1 MIPFKYNTGNLKARR
16 TSTAMTILGIGVV
29 IGVMLAMV
37 ALYNGVLTQ
46 LTSSGAGDL
55 LLVMEDG
62 SDAELSSRVPRES
75 IDVIRSLP
83 GIAHDARGNP
93 IVASQF
99 ISLFKLQKKESRKK
113 SSVTMRGVTLNM
125 FELRPYVKIVVGRI
139 FRPGTNEVIVSRRIR
154 QRFVNTNVG
163 DTFQFGPHT
172 WTVAGVFDAEGTAF
186 DSEMWCDAGYLMQ
199 VRKRE
204 AVSSLLI
211 KPAGKVAFA
220 AVATTVRSDLRLQL
234 QAKSERQYYAEQ
246 TVGLTSIRRLVE
258 LVTFFMVGAAIFGTM
273 NTMFSAVASRGREL
287 ATLRALGFRRRAI
300 LLSVVLESALIALLG
315 GITGVLLAL
324 PVNFISTG
332 TFNGR
337 TMSEVAFNF
346 RVDGGVAAIGIV
358 VALVAGI
365 VGGTLPALMAAL
377 MPITKALR
385 EI

>member
-1 MIPFKYNTGNLKARR
+1 
-16 TSTAMTILGIGVV
+16 
-29 IGVMLAMV
+29 
-37 ALYNGVLTQ
+37 
-46 LTSSGAGDL
+46 
-55 LLVMEDG
+55 
-62 SDAELSSRVPRES
+62 
-75 IDVIRSLP
+75 
-83 GIAHDARGNP
+83 
-93 IVASQF
+93 
-99 ISLFKLQKKESRKK
+99 
-113 SSVTMRGVTLNM
+113 MRGVTLNM
-125 FELRPYVKIVVGRI
+125 FELRPYVKIVAGRI

-163 DTFQFGPHT
+163 DTFQFGPRT

-211 KPAGKVAFA
+211 KPAGKAAFA
-220 AVATTVRSDLRLQL
+220 AVATAARSDQRLQL

-258 LVTFFMVGAAIFGTM
+258 LVMFFMVGAAIFGTM

-287 ATLRALGFRRRAI
+287 ATLRALGFPRRAI
-300 LLSVVLESALIALLG
+300 LVSIVIESAAIALLG
-315 GITGVLLAL
+315 GVTGVLLAL

-346 RVDGGVAAIGIV
+346 RVDGGVAVLGIA

-365 VGGTLPALMAAL
+365 AGGFLPAFNAAM

-385 EI
+385 EV

>member
-1 MIPFKYNTGNLKARR
+1 MIPFKYNSGNLKARR

-29 IGVMLAMV
+29 IGVMLSMV
-37 ALYNGVLTQ
+37 ALYNGVMTQ

-55 LLVMEDG
+55 LLVLEDG
-62 SDAELSSRVPRES
+62 SDAELSSRVPREA
-75 IDVIRSLP
+75 VNVLRSLP
-83 GIAHDARGNP
+83 GIARDVTGSP
-93 IVASQF
+93 LVASQF

-113 SSVTMRGVTLNM
+113 SSVTMRGVTQNM
-125 FELRPYVKIVVGRI
+125 FELRPYVNIVAGRT

-154 QRFVNTNVG
+154 QRFVSTNVG
-163 DTFQFGPHT
+163 DTFQFGPRT

-186 DSEMWCDAGYLMQ
+186 DSEMWCDAGYLMH

-204 AVSSLLI
+204 SVSSLLI
-211 KPAGKVAFA
+211 RPAGKAAFA
-220 AVATTVRSDLRLQL
+220 SVAAAVRSDLRLQL

-258 LVTFFMVGAAIFGTM
+258 LVAFFMLGAAIFGTM

-315 GITGVLLAL
+315 GVSGVLLAL
-324 PVNFISTG
+324 PVNLISTG

-346 RVDGGVAAIGIV
+346 RVDGSVAVLGIV

-365 VGGTLPALMAAL
+365 AGGLLPALNAAM

-385 EI
+385 EV